1 MGPSRVST
9 ASSAPISPKTNNDG
23 ASLSDFQKRL
33 SLVTASATALPDSPQ
48 ASTPKRSSSQYHA
61 ASSPGTTAPPG
72 SLRRSSSSLSI
83 NRRASTPTLTKK
95 NSMTSLQGAIG
106 VTSPRSPKRRSSTQF
121 TSSPSPLAGRID
133 EGPEPIPPPTAAS
146 VASAYFKGELNMQ
159 SRTEETTGSKL
170 PKTIV
175 ILHDSCYGHRY
186 SRPRTSKASL
196 NSIVERPERLL
207 ASVLG
212 VATAYVRL
220 GGRHADGEC
229 PPHPKKNPQSAPSI
243 PFRIHKTT
251 RSVPLTSPAVA
262 NVHGTK
268 WMEELKLMCE
278 LAEAKLALNG
288 KELVRPEIKGTG
300 ADKEERP
307 RFHEGDLYLCSD
319 TLEALEGAIGAVCD
333 GVDRVF
339 SAAGPSKAFVC
350 IRPPGHHCSSSYPSG
365 FCWLNNVNVGISHAS
380 MVHGL
385 THAAIIDFDLH
396 HGDGSQAITWA
407 HNARIAGM
415 SKNAAS
421 SKRPSIGYF
430 SLHDINSYPCE
441 MGDEEKIRNASLCLE
456 NAHGQTIWNVHL
468 QPWKDEIEFW
478 KLYERRYT
486 VLIDKARGFLQAHT
500 QRINASTNQLQ
511 PKAAIFLSSGFDASQ
526 WESPGMQRHK
536 VNVPT
541 EFYARF
547 TRDVVKLAEEDGT
560 GVNGRIVSVLEGGY
574 SDRALCSGVLS
585 HLSGLAGGDPAPE
598 ELQETGLRAEMS
610 KRLGTVDACEG
621 NDVSLESPVEVPY
634 NPDWWAL
641 PQLMELEALVNPPPP
656 PPAPKKPRNPTPPT
670 YATPTQSFTAKIISS
685 PKVRRSVSGTS
696 GSASPRVALSRP
708 PSPIYPDVDW
718 ATAANELSKLLVPT
732 ERQTRSW
739 RPEDLSAEAQRVKR
753 ERHSTVGLPDVQVG
767 DGTRRSLRERKVRAP
782 TPAVE
787 EEEDGEIPVKR
798 ENRRNTFAGAELIA
812 EKASARGTTSV
823 GNGPIPIRQSGR
835 RMSVASSTGS
845 ASSDMS
851 RQASSDLSKLQLT
864 NGPSSRVS
872 SRSGTTTGAR
882 AGSSMSIRVES
893 SNGALKKSRVP
904 SQSGMGPPK
913 ARGTRKQPLVSHHV
927 PTSNE
932 DSAAHQPTASGGPV
946 VTGASS
952 LVYSKSDCDKDL
964 DSLTSAVKKI
974 TLHVPTREE
983 HDMRERK
990 KIEDK
995 KGVQKPPRKTA
1006 APKAPKAAAVKNPR
1020 PKGPIADTISLEVS
1034 DAGATSIDISQDP
1047 AIQVAAKTRGTSP
1060 SLQHAPVQ
1068 RAVPTNDNSSGGV
1081 VTQFI
1086 PYAGDAPQIHSQTPK
1101 TPLVWMPVNENT
1113 PPPTRKNDLPVFT
1126 AKSPIVFAKVNGQSS
1141 QGSELH
1147 PKNMSRESESDI
1159 TVNGS
1164 GEGSRA
1170 TDVKDGRV
1178 EGNGD
1183 MNEVCGKEGVDG
1195 SKVDIWDVPDT
1206 PKR

>member
-1 MGPSRVST
+1 MAPSRVST

-23 ASLSDFQKRL
+23 ASHSDFQKRL
-33 SLVTASATALPDSPQ
+33 SLVTASATALPDSPR
-48 ASTPKRSSSQYHA
+48 AITPRRSSQYHA
-61 ASSPGTTAPPG
+61 ASSPGTAAPPG
-72 SLRRSSSSLSI
+72 SLRRSSSSLST

-95 NSMTSLQGAIG
+95 NSMSSLQSVVG
-106 VTSPRSPKRRSSTQF
+106 VTSPQSPKRRSSTHF
-121 TSSPSPLAGRID
+121 NSSPSPLAGRID
-133 EGPEPIPPPTAAS
+133 EAPEPIPPPTAAS
-146 VASAYFKGELNMQ
+146 VASAYFKGELDMH
-159 SRTEETTGSKL
+159 SRTEKAAESKFQ
-170 PKTIV
+170 KTIV

-220 GGRHADGEC
+220 GGRHAGGEC
-229 PPHPKKNPQSAPSI
+229 PPHPTKKPQSIPNI
-243 PFRIHKTT
+243 PFRIYKTT
-251 RSVPLTSPAVA
+251 RSVPLTSPVVA

-268 WMEELKLMCE
+268 WMEELKLMCDN
-278 LAEAKLALNG
+278 AEAKLALNG

-307 RFHEGDLYLCSD
+307 KFHEGDLYLCSD

-339 SAAGPSKAFVC
+339 SAPGPSRAFVC
-350 IRPPGHHCSSSYPSG
+350 IRPPGHHCSSNYPSG

-380 MVHGL
+380 VAHGL

-407 HNARIAGM
+407 HNARIAP
-415 SKNAAS
+415 KNAAS
-421 SKRPSIGYF
+421 SKRPFIGYF

-468 QPWKDEIEFW
+468 QPWKDEVEFW
-478 KLYERRYT
+478 KLYETRYT
-486 VLIDKARGFLQAHT
+486 VLIDKARGFLRAHT

-547 TRDVVKLAEEDGT
+547 TRDVVNLAEEDGT
-560 GVNGRIVSVLEGGY
+560 GVNGRIISVLEGGY

-585 HLSGLAGGDPAPE
+585 HLSGLVGGDPAPE
-598 ELQETGLRAEMS
+598 EFQENGLRAEMS
-610 KRLGTVDACEG
+610 KRLGTVDECEG
-621 NDVSLESPVEVPY
+621 NEVSPESPAEVPY

-656 PPAPKKPRNPTPPT
+656 PPIPKKPRNPTPPT
-670 YATPTQSFTAKIISS
+670 YATPTQSFTAKIVSS
-685 PKVRRSVSGTS
+685 PKIRRSVSGTS
-696 GSASPRVALSRP
+696 GSASPRVILSRP
-708 PSPIYPDVDW
+708 SSPVYPDVDW
-718 ATAANELSKLLVPT
+718 ATAAHELSKLLIPT

-739 RPEDLSAEAQRVKR
+739 RPEDLSAEAQRAKR
-753 ERHSTVGLPDVQVG
+753 ERHSVVGLPNVQVG

-787 EEEDGEIPVKR
+787 EEEDEILPVKR
-798 ENRRNTFAGAELIA
+798 ESRRNTLAGAELIA
-812 EKASARGTTSV
+812 EKASARGATSI

-845 ASSDMS
+845 AGSDMS
-851 RQASSDLSKLQLT
+851 RQVSSDLSRLQLA
-864 NGPSSRVS
+864 NGPPSRTS

-882 AGSSMSIRVES
+882 AGSSMSVRGEG
-893 SNGALKKSRVP
+893 SNGALKKARVP
-904 SQSGMGPPK
+904 GQSGVGPPK
-913 ARGTRKQPLVSHHV
+913 ARGARKQPLTSHHTT
-927 PTSNE
+927 TSNG
-932 DSAAHQPTASGGPV
+932 DSAAYQTTSSGGAV
-946 VTGASS
+946 VPGASS
-952 LVYSKSDCDKDL
+952 LVSSKSDSDKDL
-964 DSLTSAVKKI
+964 DGLTSAVKKI

-990 KIEDK
+990 RIEDK
-995 KGVQKPPRKTA
+995 KGAQKPPRKTA
-1006 APKAPKAAAVKNPR
+1006 APKAPKVAAVRNPR
-1020 PKGPIADTISLEVS
+1020 PKELIGDTISLGLS
-1034 DAGATSIDISQDP
+1034 GTGANSKDMSGEP
-1047 AIQVAAKTRGTSP
+1047 ATQVAVETNEASP
-1060 SLQHAPVQ
+1060 PLQHAPVQ
-1068 RAVPTNDNSSGGV
+1068 TAVPTSDDSGSV
-1081 VTQFI
+1081 HIQFI

-1101 TPLVWMPVNENT
+1101 APLVWMPVNENT

-1126 AKSPIVFAKVNGQSS
+1126 AKSPIVFAKANGQIP
-1141 QGSELH
+1141 QGSELRS
-1147 PKNMSRESESDI
+1147 KDMARD
-1159 TVNGS
+1159 S
-1164 GEGSRA
+1164 GGTAMVRDGGDGSRVI
-1170 TDVKDGRV
+1170 DVNDRRARANGNMDGAC
-1178 EGNGD
+1178 E
-1183 MNEVCGKEGVDG
+1183 KEGADG
-1195 SKVDIWDVPDT
+1195 NEVDIWDVPDT